1 MNKNFGGW
9 TDLGKKRHGSADL
22 HTPIQPPQFW
32 KVGERKNKIY
42 AIGSFLR
49 CGIMW
54 TWNVIDGCYMNLYKQ
69 SEMLFR
75 TLANM
80 LLRLLVWFL
89 LFQTTL
95 GILND
100 FEIFDPFN
108 IFTSLLRY
116 SLLVTRYFVT
126 RYSLLRYSLLV
137 ASLLRY
143 FVTLFN
149 HARSFEEL
157 KFQRL

>member
-1 MNKNFGGW
+1 
-9 TDLGKKRHGSADL
+9 
-22 HTPIQPPQFW
+22 
-32 KVGERKNKIY
+32 
-42 AIGSFLR
+42 
-49 CGIMW
+49 
-54 TWNVIDGCYMNLYKQ
+54 MNLYKQ

-149 HARSFEEL
+149 HAGSFEEL
-157 KFQRL
+157 KFERL